1 MNDLCKI
8 KQDLSGLVLQ
18 RLLTKIVKH
27 NSRPFRS
34 DGLTVFFEKKSFETS
49 RTKKK
54 KARKHK
60 FTALLLHTYEWA
72 SHHLKKTAL
81 NLQQTEEKKYE
92 EIEKRNKNCLSVKLP
107 LLCTVPRTLNIGNC
121 WLCSPCALLL
131 SSLYCYVIYNYY
143 IHSVVL
149 FTTKKEKAF
158 IDLTKVYYCS
168 ICM

>member
-72 SHHLKKTAL
+72 SHHLKKILTTDWT
-81 NLQQTEEKKYE
+81 NKNE
-92 EIEKRNKNCLSVKLP
+92 EIEQHNKNCLSVKLP

>member
-34 DGLTVFFEKKSFETS
+34 DGLIVFLKKKSFETS

-72 SHHLKKTAL
+72 SHHLKKILTTDWT
-81 NLQQTEEKKYE
+81 NKNE
-92 EIEKRNKNCLSVKLP
+92 EIEQHNKNCLSVKLP

-121 WLCSPCALLL
+121 WLCSPCAVEPIPLRYIQLLYTQCCL
-131 SSLYCYVIYNYY
+131 VYHQEGKSIYWSDKKSTTVVYV
-143 IHSVVL
+143 
-149 FTTKKEKAF
+149 
-158 IDLTKVYYCS
+158 CS
-168 ICM
+168 T

>member
-1 MNDLCKI
+1 MENNLEP
-8 KQDLSGLVLQ
+8 QQ
-18 RLLTKIVKH
+18 
-27 NSRPFRS
+27 N
-34 DGLTVFFEKKSFETS
+34 KKE
-49 RTKKK
+49 

-72 SHHLKKTAL
+72 SHHLKKILTTDWT
-81 NLQQTEEKKYE
+81 NKNE
-92 EIEKRNKNCLSVKLP
+92 EIEQHNKNCLSVKLP

-121 WLCSPCALLL
+121 WLCSLACALLL